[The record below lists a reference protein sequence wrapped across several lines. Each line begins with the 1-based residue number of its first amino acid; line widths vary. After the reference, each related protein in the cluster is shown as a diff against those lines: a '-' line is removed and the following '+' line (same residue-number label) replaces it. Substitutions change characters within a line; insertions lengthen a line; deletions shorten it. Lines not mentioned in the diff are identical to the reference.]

1 MKRETLPFE
10 AFGKFIFLTPDLL
23 LLPRPDNAL
32 LEIIKLPDPESLEG
46 ITNTLFRRIARL
58 RLPKPTQ
65 LYKVH
70 CYAHPIVG
78 DTPQARKFCDT
89 NMSPST
95 CRASRQ
101 YPFYPDP
108 EQSIILLQICPRK
121 GDKISELVLYR
132 RTLLDAIEADEMWN
146 GVDSDDVMDL
156 PWQDWAF
163 RSRWLY
169 NRAGSKSLGRPDFA
183 IYGQRLATVYED
195 GVTIKDF
202 NPYAF
207 MCAENLLAE
216 ESEEESVDSVSE
228 VDEDSMRVNDPA
240 RRKLVYE
247 KSHVRIFYNGEIYP
261 GSEVVQ
267 ARELPYVETTK
278 ASLAEELAGH
288 EPITRVYMDGERTIL
303 TYRDMESFM
312 SWTFVEE
319 FLVFAAPQT
328 SL

>member
-1 MKRETLPFE
+1 
-10 AFGKFIFLTPDLL
+10 
-23 LLPRPDNAL
+23 
-32 LEIIKLPDPESLEG
+32 
-46 ITNTLFRRIARL
+46 
-58 RLPKPTQ
+58 
-65 LYKVH
+65 
-70 CYAHPIVG
+70 
-78 DTPQARKFCDT
+78 
-89 NMSPST
+89 MSPSA

-108 EQSIILLQICPRK
+108 ERSIILLQICPRK
-121 GDKISELVLYR
+121 GDKLSELVLYR

-146 GVDSDDVMDL
+146 GADSDDVMDL

-169 NRAGSKSLGRPDFA
+169 NRAGLKSLGRPDFA

-228 VDEDSMRVNDPA
+228 VEEDSMRVNDPA
-240 RRKLVYE
+240 LPKLVYE